1 MHTTWIWM
9 HHPSKGQK
17 KPFAHGAFLQLTLV
31 YSRLFL
37 LFPCS
42 KRPKNDDRNTK
53 RSGRAP
59 VREGK
64 RAYDRRSGT
73 GRGKEI
79 KKGGG
84 GAHNWGSDKVDAKA
98 VEHTQVGAL
107 AAEEQENVDAAAVN
121 GEENTELEGEQ
132 EPGAAAEEQEPEPE
146 PEDNTMSYEEYL
158 ASMKEKKSGLL
169 APVEERQVINEF
181 GNVAPAKKVEE
192 DFTGGAGGKSKR
204 KKAAAGK
211 EKEDASTDVAAE
223 LLAGLKVGGPD
234 SGGRGRG
241 RGRGGRGR
249 GRSDGPDGP
258 GDRGGRGRGRGER
271 GGGRGGGRGRTTS
284 GRGRGGG
291 GRGSSSSGGRINVM
305 DENAF
310 PSL

>member
-1 MHTTWIWM
+1 LDT
-9 HHPSKGQK
+9 PSAKETGK
-17 KPFAHGAFLQLTLV
+17 RFANGAFFTHLV
-31 YSRLFL
+31 RFFF
-37 LFPCS
+37 FPCS

-107 AAEEQENVDAAAVN
+107 AAEEEQENAEAAAVN
-121 GEENTELEGEQ
+121 EEENTELEGEQ
-132 EPGAAAEEQEPEPE
+132 EPAAAVEEEPEPE

-169 APVEERQVINEF
+169 APVEERQVVNEF

-211 EKEDASTDVAAE
+211 EKEEASSTDVAAE
-223 LLAGLKVGGPD
+223 LLAGLKVAGPD
-234 SGGRGRG
+234 GGGRGRG

-271 GGGRGGGRGRTTS
+271 GGGRGGGRGRTTTG